1 MEENNLVLT
10 VSSFTDPVKSNFSK
24 KYTEI
29 KSLKE
34 KYSKLS
40 ENDLLSAFRT
50 FFICERFMGELL
62 LAVYF
67 NFEGKTKTKMLS
79 LLRRKLEKSV
89 VKVKRHND

>member
-1 MEENNLVLT
+1 MAK
-10 VSSFTDPVKSNFSK
+10 P
-24 KYTEI
+24 
-29 KSLKE
+29 LKE

-50 FFICERFMGELL
+50 FFICERFMGELFR
-62 LAVYF
+62 AVYF

-89 VKVKRHND
+89 VKVKSITIDYAEYSDVVHNDVDFYSASLRKV